1 MDPDEIQI
9 IDNRVRVKNPD
20 LEKALKEHADEN
32 IRKAEEKEKARLEK
46 PGLIDAFLNA
56 IDKIKKRK
64 HTENKMDMAKIKAN
78 ENQK

>member
-46 PGLIDAFLNA
+46 PGLIDKFFNA
-56 IDKIKKRK
+56 IDKIKRK
-64 HTENKMDMAKIKAN
+64 HAKKEMDMAKIKAN